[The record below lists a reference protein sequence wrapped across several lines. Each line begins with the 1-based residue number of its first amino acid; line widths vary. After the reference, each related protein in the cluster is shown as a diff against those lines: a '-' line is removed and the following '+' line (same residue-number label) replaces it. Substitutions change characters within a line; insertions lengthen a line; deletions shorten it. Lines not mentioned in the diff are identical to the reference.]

1 MHFHRPAGERGM
13 FDHGWLKTAHTF
25 SFGEY
30 HDPRFMGFRALR
42 VINEDVVAPDEG
54 FPMHPHKNMEI
65 LTYIIE
71 GALEHRDS
79 MGSGSVIRP
88 GDMQYMSAAS
98 GVFHSEF
105 NPSKENPVH
114 LLQIWILPDQNG
126 GDSLYAE
133 HHFPTEER
141 LNRLCPVA
149 SPDGRDGSL
158 KVRQNTILYASILKK
173 GMQVEHVAD
182 ANRFYWLQLAKGSL
196 EVNGLIL
203 EAGDGLALWEESQLK
218 ILGKGDSEFILF
230 DLP

>member
-1 MHFHRPAGERGM
+1 MHYHRPAQDRGR

-30 HDPRFMGFRALR
+30 HDPRFMGFRSLR
-42 VINEDVVAPDEG
+42 VINEDVVSPGEG

-98 GVFHSEF
+98 GVRHSEF
-105 NPSKENPVH
+105 NPSQEKPVH
-114 LLQIWILPDQNG
+114 LLQIWIIPEEDG
-126 GDSLYAE
+126 GKPLYSE
-133 HHFPTEER
+133 NHFPAEKR

-149 SPDGRDGSL
+149 SPDGREGSL
-158 KVRQNTILYASILKK
+158 RIRQDTILYASLLNKE
-173 GMQVEHVAD
+173 MQVELTPSPG
-182 ANRFYWLQLAKGSL
+182 RYFWLQLAKGSL
-196 EVNGLIL
+196 EVNGLGIG
-203 EAGDGLALWEESQLK
+203 AGDGLALWEENKLV
-218 ILGKGDSEFILF
+218 IRGIENSEFILF